1 MHLTRY
7 NKKNRPFQDG
17 LALGTTV
24 TLRQELAVTYQQ
36 GNVRI
41 AFDNTGTGGAEKTR
55 RIAIRLCLS
64 N

>member
-7 NKKNRPFQDG
+7 NKKSRPFQDG

-24 TLRQELAVTYQQ
+24 TLKQEFVVTDQQ

-41 AFDNTGTGGAEKTR
+41 AFDNTGTGGAKKHGE
-55 RIAIRLCLS
+55 
-64 N
+64 